1 MQNSYRKEVM
11 RRIDISK
18 ERKRIIEFIN
28 EQLEKAGLDH
38 LIVGISGGIDSA
50 VTAAL
55 CVEAVGKE
63 KVKGFL
69 LPYRASHPDSLAHGR
84 LLAEFLGVDYQ
95 KIEISPMVD
104 NYFETYFPV
113 ASALRKGNRMARE
126 RMCVLFDQSARYGG
140 LVAGTGNKSELLTG
154 YVTQYGD
161 GACAFEPLGHLYKTE
176 VYELAELMQIPH
188 ELIDK
193 APTADLWDGQT
204 DESEMGI
211 SYAQLDEILYRLYEQ
226 QLPEA
231 TIIAEGFDA
240 KDLEL
245 VKVLYNKS
253 EFKRNLPPQLELI
266 KL

>member
-1 MQNSYRKEVM
+1 MRK
-11 RRIDISK
+11 IDIGK
-18 ERKRIIEFIN
+18 ERKRIIEFIQ
-28 EQLEKAGLDH
+28 EQLAKAGLDN

-69 LPYRASHPDSLAHGR
+69 LPYKASHPDSLAHGR
-84 LLAEFLGVDYQ
+84 LLVEFLGVAYQ
-95 KIEISPMVD
+95 KIDISPMVD
-104 NYFETYFPV
+104 SYFETYFSK

-126 RMCVLFDQSARYGG
+126 RMCILFDQSALYGG
-140 LVAGTGNKSELLTG
+140 LVAGTGNKSELFTG
-154 YVTQYGD
+154 YVTQHGD

-176 VYELAELMQIPH
+176 VYELAELLQIPQ

-211 SYAQLDEILYRLYEQ
+211 SYAMLDEILYRLYEQ
-226 QLPEA
+226 QITEA
-231 TIIAEGFDA
+231 AIIAEGFA
-240 KDLEL
+240 VKDLER
-245 VKVLYNKS
+245 VKALYTKS
-253 EFKRNLPPQLELI
+253 EFKRKLPPQLELI
-266 KL
+266 KI

>member
-1 MQNSYRKEVM
+1 MRK
-11 RRIDISK
+11 IDIGK
-18 ERKRIIEFIN
+18 ERKRIIEFIQ
-28 EQLEKAGLDH
+28 EQLAKAGLDN

-69 LPYRASHPDSLAHGR
+69 LPYKASHPDSLAHGR
-84 LLAEFLGVDYQ
+84 LLVEFLGVAYQ
-95 KIEISPMVD
+95 KIDISPMVD
-104 NYFETYFPV
+104 SYFETYFSE

-126 RMCVLFDQSARYGG
+126 RMCVLFDQSALYGG
-140 LVAGTGNKSELLTG
+140 LVAGTGNKTELFTG
-154 YVTQYGD
+154 YVTQHGD

-176 VYELAELMQIPH
+176 VYELAELLQIPQ

-211 SYAQLDEILYRLYEQ
+211 SYAMLDEILYRLYEQ
-226 QLPEA
+226 QITEA
-231 TIIAEGFDA
+231 DIIAEGFA
-240 KDLEL
+240 VKDLER
-245 VKVLYNKS
+245 VKALYTKS

-266 KL
+266 KI